1 MASYKALFL
10 DEDSRMAD
18 GLRHGNH
25 FVDLQIHLTKN
36 ITEFE
41 KALATGSPD
50 FVLLRDT
57 ADLSSTQ
64 VLAELRKSKPTMP
77 AILVCEAVSEA
88 WETRINDH
96 ATEVLSN
103 PVSIQELDYRI
114 AKLLQNTAEP
124 GKHPYQAR
132 VIVKSIAEIRNKQ
145 SGRLDAKRTAI
156 VFGMTLADVARS
168 IGKSLQTVHRT
179 PDSKSLQSA
188 LFTYE
193 RIASA
198 ITQISSADNALKI
211 WLNTPNDAFPGKLP
225 VELITDGRADL
236 LADLLEDVLLGHPD

>member
-1 MASYKALFL
+1 
-10 DEDSRMAD
+10 MAD
-18 GLRHGNH
+18 CLRHGNH

-36 ITEFE
+36 ISEFE
-41 KALATGSPD
+41 KALAKGSPD
-50 FVLLRDT
+50 FVLLRET
-57 ADLSSTQ
+57 ADLSSSQ
-64 VLAELRKSKPTMP
+64 VLTELRKSKPTMP

-88 WETRINDH
+88 WETRINDQ

-114 AKLLQNTAEP
+114 AKLLQNTTEP
-124 GKHPYQAR
+124 EKHPYQTR
-132 VIVKSIAEIRNKQ
+132 VMVKSIAEMRNKQ
-145 SGRLDAKRTAI
+145 SGRLDAKRTAS

-168 IGKSLQTVHRT
+168 IGKSLQAVHRT

-188 LFTYE
+188 LFPYE

-225 VELITDGRADL
+225 VELITEGRAGL